1 MRITVQHALKVPDA
15 EQYSSRQHSVAMELD
30 VPADIVSQGKD
41 AIREYVAKVTAEV
54 RSYVEE
60 ALAGIRVEQQER
72 EPVEPAP
79 AAVRT
84 PRGAPNGNGHHRPP
98 SNGRASPRIAA
109 RARASGN
116 GHANSGEAA
125 SIKQVNFIR
134 SLAADAGYSAAQLEY
149 VTEEVIGSRK
159 PLSSLTKKEASAVI
173 ETLRGGQQ

>member
-15 EQYSSRQHSVAMELD
+15 EQYSSRQHSVAMEVD

-79 AAVRT
+79 AAIRT
-84 PRGAPNGNGHHRPP
+84 PRGAPNGNGHHRSL
-98 SNGRASPRIAA
+98 SNGRAAPRVAA
-109 RARASGN
+109 RPRAN
-116 GHANSGEAA
+116 GSVQANGEGA

-159 PLSSLTKKEASAVI
+159 PLSSLTKKEASTVI